1 MANYVF
7 PLGRVVTSDTLTAGD
22 CNVGDILQN
31 PVSGA
36 ADLIGQ
42 DPSGAPSVVPLLTDA
57 TGAGASY
64 TPANLVN
71 WSGVAP
77 SSLADA
83 LDRIAA
89 SVGPIP

>member
-1 MANYVF
+1 MANFVY
-7 PLGRVVTSDTLTAGD
+7 PLGRVVTSSTLTAGD
-22 CNVGDILQN
+22 CAVGDILQN
-31 PVSGA
+31 PVSGS

-64 TPANLVN
+64 TPANLAK
-71 WSGVAP
+71 WSNITP
-77 SSLADA
+77 TSIADA